1 MNWKC
6 SPGHQEQE
14 PFTRTRTHR
23 WQGVRS
29 NLRPSILP
37 MNTLNH
43 RLQGSGLGF
52 PITAGPFCLILS
64 LVRWKNLPPIA
75 AFLPSAWLKTIW
87 RMCFISWADNADF
100 MYPPP
105 LFFFSNEVSFCTI
118 FPHLKTLGKQLDVPK
133 GIWDKKKHH
142 SESCGTVFIT
152 LSQNDSVARETTEG
166 NCTIRKGS
174 REKEALRDDSDQWA
188 LRHPEAE
195 PWVSFIWCSL
205 LPHHHKV

>member
-6 SPGHQEQE
+6 SLGHQEQE

-23 WQGVRS
+23 WQAVRS

-87 RMCFISWADNADF
+87 RTCFISWADNADF
-100 MYPPP
+100 MSPPP
-105 LFFFSNEVSFCTI
+105 FIFQMKSLFAPFFPIWKPLESNCMFR
-118 FPHLKTLGKQLDVPK
+118 K
-133 GIWDKKKHH
+133 GFGTKKKHH

-174 REKEALRDDSDQWA
+174 REKEALRDDSDQCA
-188 LRHPEAE
+188 LRHPQAE